1 MILIAT
7 KNQKLGKQLRK
18 ELTASS
24 FPCRILDVGQV
35 DLFKDFY
42 ATDVSAVVCDGEFD
56 NLPDGLYVLK
66 LITKSGKVELHKLIK
81 QEN

>member
-1 MILIAT
+1 MNIV
-7 KNQKLGKQLRK
+7 NVQG
-18 ELTASS
+18 
-24 FPCRILDVGQV
+24 
-35 DLFKDFY
+35 
-42 ATDVSAVVCDGEFD
+42 DVSYHKQAADIRFIKYD